1 LVSIPSSSFLAAC
14 CGPVLN
20 AMQKAKELGIQ
31 NILALRGDQPRSAE
45 YATTPNPEPDFFTHA
60 DDLVRYI
67 RAEHGSYFCIGVA
80 GYPTPHPDSES
91 AETEMHWLKVK
102 CDAGADFIV
111 TQLFYDVPHFA
122 EWVKDCRAKGERA
135 DVSIRVQCYVLT
147 LHALRNHPTHH
158 TRRHANPELFVL
170 PATSQPDQSA
180 RSRLNHGRP
189 GADQGRSARDGN
201 QSRVFVLTYS
211 KSDDAAVKRYGAQL
225 ATNMVRRLLASGVVP
240 GVHFCTLNLEK
251 SVRTILE
258 NLDWK
263 SPTPNARQSSPLPRH
278 NQLIDIDDDGA
289 HSHGQLAAVPQEF
302 SGMSISPAKAS
313 QLAEWG
319 LTHSALPPAPK
330 KSTGAPSGAP
340 GQGEDS
346 WDEYPNG
353 RFTDVRSPA
362 YGEID
367 GWGSGL
373 KITVSHLVLVLHC
386 EMCYAAPSLPPLRRP
401 PKLSKT
407 GAHPRLQPICP
418 ICSLPT

>member
-1 LVSIPSSSFLAAC
+1 
-14 CGPVLN
+14 
-20 AMQKAKELGIQ
+20 M
-31 NILALRGDQPRSAE
+31 
-45 YATTPNPEPDFFTHA
+45 
-60 DDLVRYI
+60 RYI

-91 AETEMHWLKVK
+91 AESEMHWLKVK

-122 EWVKDCRAKGERA
+122 EWVKDCRAKGKRA
-135 DVSIRVQCYVLT
+135 DASHRVQCCVLT
-147 LHALRNHPTHH
+147 LHASRDHPAHH
-158 TRRHANPELFVL
+158 TWCHAHPELFVF

-189 GADQGRSARDGN
+189 GADQGGSARNLN
-201 QSRVFVLTYS
+201 QPRDFVLTYS
-211 KSDDAAVKRYGAQL
+211 QSDDAAVKRYGAQL

-278 NQLIDIDDDGA
+278 NQLIEIDDDGA
-289 HSHGQLAAVPQEF
+289 HSQLAAVPQEF

-373 KITVSHLVLVLHC
+373 KITVSHLVLHC
-386 EMCYAAPSLPPLRRP
+386 EMCYAAPSLHALCRP
-401 PKLSKT
+401 HKL
-407 GAHPRLQPICP
+407 
-418 ICSLPT
+418 